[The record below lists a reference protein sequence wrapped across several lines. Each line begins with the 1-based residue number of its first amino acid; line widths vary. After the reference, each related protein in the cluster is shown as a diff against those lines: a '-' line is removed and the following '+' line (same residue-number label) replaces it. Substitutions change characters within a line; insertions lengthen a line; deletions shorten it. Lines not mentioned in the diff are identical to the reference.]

1 MGNPRHE
8 IQYVDPPASWADSVV
23 TKRIEGTRWF
33 EEEGSAVLFHQWMRE
48 LQDEMKKKRAGLLIP
63 LQWVPDYVRVSRAAV
78 HKRASRGGLTVFS
91 YIIKQ
96 PSAGLLGWTKDKPRA
111 RYDLVPVK
119 ECDQWRELLMELHN
133 QQLAADDE

>member
-8 IQYVDPPASWADSVV
+8 IQFVDPPDWWLTSPKVKMAD
-23 TKRIEGTRWF
+23 GTRWF
-33 EEEGSAVLFHQWMRE
+33 EEVGSAAEFHLWMRE

-91 YIIKQ
+91 YIINQ

-133 QQLAADDE
+133 LRLAADEE